1 MKPCIDT
8 KYEQEKNGGSLD
20 FNFISLPSPA
30 VDKNWGLPTY
40 RLLHSLPLENYAVY
54 NWNLL
59 WMAFSPFCV
68 LTFKSRVQLS
78 VKLVHHKF

>member
-1 MKPCIDT
+1 MLNMKPCIDT

-54 NWNLL
+54 N
-59 WMAFSPFCV
+59 
-68 LTFKSRVQLS
+68 
-78 VKLVHHKF
+78 